1 MSNLP
6 ADGRPTDEDIVA
18 TIVVRIRRSG
28 AMSVAGDIQDEN
40 AAIAMLDAARD
51 SVRSYHMRQRGGLII
66 PAHAAGLN

>member
-1 MSNLP
+1 MSDLP
-6 ADGRPTDEDIVA
+6 EDGSPSDQDVVA

-28 AMSVAGDIQDEN
+28 AMSVAGDIQDEK

-51 SVRSYHMRQRGGLII
+51 SVRSYHMRQRGSLII